1 MGAWGYGL
9 FQSDHD
15 YDEISDLDATAGFH
29 FMQEEAEAKGEKDV
43 RISLYGPSDP
53 DFIRKYLEASGTLDE
68 MIEKYTAEAAVA
80 KTDKWDYGQR
90 EYRLCLMG
98 ACFMMLGCNLSD
110 DFLDLLRDKFTGC
123 GFMLDAL
130 KQLDS
135 ALNRPDGFKSG
146 EPFDLS
152 SPDLV
157 ETANMMPDET
167 VTSTGWIGMN
177 VPAPFGFLKGPDTKA
192 LTRSIKARVEAN
204 RMKKVLEKCGSCG
217 SSTGKLETCSG
228 CKHRKY
234 CSKDCQKKHW
244 PVHKLACGK

>member
-1 MGAWGYGL
+1 M
-9 FQSDHD
+9 
-15 YDEISDLDATAGFH
+15 
-29 FMQEEAEAKGEKDV
+29 
-43 RISLYGPSDP
+43 P
-53 DFIRKYLEASGTLDE
+53 
-68 MIEKYTAEAAVA
+68 
-80 KTDKWDYGQR
+80 
-90 EYRLCLMG
+90 
-98 ACFMMLGCNLSD
+98 
-110 DFLDLLRDKFTGC
+110 
-123 GFMLDAL
+123 DAL

-204 RMKKVLEKCGSCG
+204 RMVGHSGRLPCSVSSLADLSIEEGPREVRIVRLE
-217 SSTGKLETCSG
+217 
-228 CKHRKY
+228 HRK
-234 CSKDCQKKHW
+234 
-244 PVHKLACGK
+244 A

>member
-15 YDEISDLDATAGFH
+15 YDEISDLDAAAGFH
-29 FMQEEAEAKGEKDV
+29 FMQKEAETKGEKHV
-43 RISLYGPSDP
+43 RISLYDPSDP
-53 DFIRKYLEASGTLDE
+53 TFVRKYLDASGTLDE
-68 MIEKYTAEAAVA
+68 MIEKYTAEAAAA

-123 GFMLDAL
+123 GFMPDAL
-130 KQLDS
+130 KQLDA

-152 SPDLV
+152 SPGLV
-157 ETANMMPDET
+157 ETANEKSDDET
-167 VTSTGWIGMN
+167 VTSPADFEILN
-177 VPAPFGFLKGPDTKA
+177 VPAPFGLFKGPDTSK
-192 LTRSIKARVEAN
+192 LTRAMKARVEAN
-204 RMKKVLEKCGSCG
+204 RMVKQGLNKCGSCG
-217 SSTGKLETCSG
+217 SSSGKLETCGG
-228 CKHRKY
+228 CKHRN
-234 CSKDCQKKHW
+234 KDCQKKHW